1 MLNLCLAIIMFGVA
15 LNLTKEDFTSLLRS
29 PKSALIGILSQFL
42 ILPFITFLLIISLE
56 PQPSIALGMMLV
68 AACPGGNISNFM
80 VSLAK
85 GNVALSVSL
94 TAFSTLAALLLTPLN
109 FGFWASLYEPTAAMM
124 RQVSIDGAEVLK
136 VILLSLVL
144 PLIFG
149 MLLRQKKPQTAA
161 LLQKWLKPLSII
173 IFVAFVVI
181 AFSNNMSIFLEFFQL
196 IVYLVLIHN
205 GLAFISGYGLST
217 LFKLSDEDRKSITI
231 ETGIQNSGLGL
242 LIIFTFFDG
251 LGGMAMITAWWGIW
265 HIVSGLILS
274 SYWSGKTSWQSA

>member
-1 MLNLCLAIIMFGVA
+1 MFGVA
-15 LNLTKEDFTSLLRS
+15 LNLNTEDFTSLLKS
-29 PKSALIGILSQFL
+29 PKSALVGILSQFVA
-42 ILPFITFLLIISLE
+42 LPFITFILIITLE
-56 PQPSIALGMMLV
+56 PQPSIAMGMMLV

-109 FGFWASLYEPTAAMM
+109 FGFWASLYGPTAEIM
-124 RQVSIDGAEVLK
+124 RQVSIDGIEVTK
-136 VILLSLVL
+136 VVLLSLVL
-144 PLIFG
+144 PLILG
-149 MLLRQKKPQTAA
+149 MVIRKRKPKTADV
-161 LLQKWLKPLSII
+161 LQKWLKPLSIL

-181 AFSNNMSIFLEFFQL
+181 AFSNNMSIFLDYFQL

-205 GLAFISGYGLST
+205 ALAFISGYGLST
-217 LFKLSDEDRKSITI
+217 IFKLSDEDRKSITI

-265 HIVSGLILS
+265 HIISGLLLS
-274 SYWSGKTSWQSA
+274 GYWSGKTSLQSA

>member
-1 MLNLCLAIIMFGVA
+1 MFGVA
-15 LNLTKEDFTSLLRS
+15 LNLTREDFTSLLKS
-29 PKSALIGILSQFL
+29 PKSAVIGIFSQFVA
-42 ILPFITFLLIISLE
+42 LPLITFLLIMALE
-56 PQPSIALGMMLV
+56 PKPSIALGMMLV

-94 TAFSTLAALLLTPLN
+94 TAFSTLAALLLTPIN
-109 FGFWASLYEPTAAMM
+109 FGFWANLYEPTAEIM
-124 RQVSIDGAEVLK
+124 RQVSIDGVEVIK
-136 VILLSLVL
+136 VICLSLVL

-149 MLLRQKKPQTAA
+149 MLLRQRKPNIADI
-161 LLQKWLKPLSII
+161 LQKWLKPLSIV
-173 IFVAFVVI
+173 IFVAFVAI
-181 AFSNNMSIFLEFFQL
+181 AFSNNMSIFLEYFQL
-196 IVYLVLIHN
+196 IVYLVLLHN
-205 GLAFISGYGLST
+205 GLAFLSGYSLST
-217 LFKLSDEDRKSITI
+217 LFKLSDEDRKAITI

-274 SYWSGKTSWQSA
+274 SYWSGKTRLQSA